1 MGDVFCNIGVR
12 EPQKT
17 ASEAF
22 CQFGE
27 YHRMM
32 EKYGI
37 KMLKATKPVRLDSLN
52 GIQLCLQQ
60 VCLTF
65 FIADTA

>member
-22 CQFGE
+22 CMFGE
-27 YHRMM
+27 YHRQM

-37 KMLKATKPVRLDSLN
+37 KMLKATKPVSNYLFYQRRL
-52 GIQLCLQQ
+52 
-60 VCLTF
+60 V
-65 FIADTA
+65 

>member
-37 KMLKATKPVRLDSLN
+37 KMLKATKPVRLESLTAFDIT
-52 GIQLCLQQ
+52 IQSE
-60 VCLTF
+60 VDF
-65 FIADTA
+65 

>member
-37 KMLKATKPVRLDSLN
+37 KMLKATKPVIFRKLRSYRLL
-52 GIQLCLQQ
+52 
-60 VCLTF
+60 
-65 FIADTA
+65 